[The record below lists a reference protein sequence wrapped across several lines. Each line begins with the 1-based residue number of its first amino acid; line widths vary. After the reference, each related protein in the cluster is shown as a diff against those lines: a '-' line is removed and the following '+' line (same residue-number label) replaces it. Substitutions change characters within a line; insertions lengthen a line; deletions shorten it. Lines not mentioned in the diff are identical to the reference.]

1 MKSLKNTPN
10 FSWGFFNFGL
20 RRSARPLPRCY
31 SFPLA
36 SRGKRDIKTK
46 RDLLLRRRLTLK
58 IPQLKLGVLP
68 EFSHSLVRGGYAQK
82 LDAHPAKRAAL
93 ICCSAAHRMW
103 RLPLPI
109 YLVAMN
115 AIAEVEEFC

>member
-1 MKSLKNTPN
+1 MKSLNTPN

-36 SRGKRDIKTK
+36 SRAKRDIKTK

-58 IPQLKLGVLP
+58 IPQLKLEVLR
-68 EFSHSLVRGGYAQK
+68 EFRTVSHEVDMRENLTRRRIYK
-82 LDAHPAKRAAL
+82 LTYP
-93 ICCSAAHRMW
+93 
-103 RLPLPI
+103 
-109 YLVAMN
+109 
-115 AIAEVEEFC
+115 